1 MLKHSLQ
8 KGLECMNVFFT
19 YFRYYKASTVKN
31 IPMLSY
37 TDDEAFRISALTSF
51 ILLTLFRKI
60 QCMGYP
66 LNPGE
71 KILEL
76 K

>member
-37 TDDEAFRISALTSF
+37 TDDEAFRNFSVNIIHF
-51 ILLTLFRKI
+51 INI
-60 QCMGYP
+60 V
-66 LNPGE
+66 
-71 KILEL
+71 
-76 K
+76 